1 MSCDYLPPLQNRIV
15 TRCDAAVKEAKSD
28 VETQKERVGRE
39 DTQEGG
45 EVLDEDALEEVHEQV
60 HEMIKME
67 KGELEMIKEQCFS
80 DIATIGG

>member
-1 MSCDYLPPLQNRIV
+1 M
-15 TRCDAAVKEAKSD
+15 KEAKSD